1 MKFYVDP
8 ASRIPVHSQL
18 FDQIKLAVA
27 VGHLRPGDTLPSV
40 RDLERDLGVGKNS
53 IWRVYKS
60 LEKMGLVVLRQ
71 GKGAQVSSAASSE
84 KHQGKLAECEEI
96 AHATFQRLQRLHIHP
111 SSFLSYFQQ
120 YLIRLSNEESQLVFA
135 ECNRTETEIFS
146 KQITDLW
153 SVEVRGVTFDELRIQ
168 SVRKSMTKNAKVIT
182 NAYHL
187 DELRALLKGTGAQV
201 LGLKFRWDRRLIKRI
216 ESLHDGSIVL
226 FVFSDLD
233 KARYGK
239 LILEEFKS
247 LVKPRNIAM
256 ILKGIS
262 EVGDLNRLREQRK
275 FGLILY
281 SNRLWDSLPALIRK
295 NQLSSRPTLNI
306 DPVSLEEVRYQV
318 GIVW

>member
-1 MKFYVDP
+1 MRFYVDP

-40 RDLERDLGVGKNS
+40 RDLERDLGIGKNS

-60 LEKMGLVVLRQ
+60 LEKMGLVILRQ
-71 GKGAQVSSAASSE
+71 GKGAQVSSAAASE

-96 AHATFQRLQRLHIHP
+96 ANATFERLQKLQIHP
-111 SSFLSYFQQ
+111 SSFLSYFHQF
-120 YLIRLSNEESQLVFA
+120 LTRAANEESQLVFA

-146 KQITDLW
+146 KQIAELW
-153 SVEVRGVTFDELRIQ
+153 SVDIRGVTFDELRIQ
-168 SVRKSMTKNAKVIT
+168 SVRKRIAKNAKVIT

-187 DELRALLKGTGAQV
+187 DELRELLKGTGAEV
-201 LGLKFRWDRRLIKRI
+201 LGLKFRWDRRLMKRI
-216 ESLHDGSIVL
+216 ESLADGSTVL

-239 LILEEFKS
+239 LIFEEFKS
-247 LVKPRNIAM
+247 MVKPRKVVM
-256 ILKGIS
+256 TLKGIS
-262 EVGDLNRLREQRK
+262 EVGDLNRLRDQKK
-275 FGLILY
+275 FGLILF
-281 SNRLWDSLPALIRK
+281 SNRLWDSLPAPIK
-295 NQLSSRPTLNI
+295 KSPTFSRPTLNI